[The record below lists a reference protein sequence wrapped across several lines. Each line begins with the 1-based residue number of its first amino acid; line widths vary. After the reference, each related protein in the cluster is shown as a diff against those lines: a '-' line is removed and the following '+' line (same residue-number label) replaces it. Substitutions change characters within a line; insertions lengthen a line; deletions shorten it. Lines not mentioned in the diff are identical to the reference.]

1 MMVFKVVGSGS
12 KGNGYIIE
20 GENEALLIEAGC
32 KAIDVKKALGFQ
44 ISKVAGMLISH
55 QHGDHCKYISQ
66 YMDLG
71 FPIYTNDETQKFI
84 KDIYGEVVAGVR
96 ELKPIIIGRFS
107 ITPFYVPHNGIANFG
122 YLIKHEEMGKL
133 LFLTDLE
140 LCPYSFKGKGINH
153 LVIEN
158 NYDTELIDPS
168 LPNYK
173 HKILGH
179 CSTQTMLGIVEE
191 NKSDALQ
198 SVILCHLGEG
208 SDPYDAVK
216 QVKEKVSSSCLVE
229 LATKGKEIKLEKDWK
244 EE

>member
-1 MMVFKVVGSGS
+1 M
-12 KGNGYIIE
+12 
-20 GENEALLIEAGC
+20 
-32 KAIDVKKALGFQ
+32 
-44 ISKVAGMLISH
+44 
-55 QHGDHCKYISQ
+55 
-66 YMDLG
+66 
-71 FPIYTNDETQKFI
+71 
-84 KDIYGEVVAGVR
+84 
-96 ELKPIIIGRFS
+96 
-107 ITPFYVPHNGIANFG
+107 
-122 YLIKHEEMGKL
+122 
-133 LFLTDLE
+133 E
-140 LCPYSFKGKGINH
+140 LCPYSFKGVGINH

-158 NYDTELIDPS
+158 NYDAELIDLS

-191 NKSDALQ
+191 NKSDVLQ

-208 SDPYDAVK
+208 SNPYDAVK